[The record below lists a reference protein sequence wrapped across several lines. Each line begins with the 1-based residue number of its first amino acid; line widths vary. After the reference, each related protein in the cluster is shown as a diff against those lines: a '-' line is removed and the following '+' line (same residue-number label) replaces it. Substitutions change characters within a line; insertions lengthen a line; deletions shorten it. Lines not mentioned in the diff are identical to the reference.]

1 MKLINHLQTRG
12 TRTKHKRILQEF
24 IFNVVPLN
32 TIDFNQEKDFVQIIG
47 SRVGQPA
54 KHEKFNI
61 DRLYYTEDVK
71 SLIIEGLSKSQPI
84 CIECIQYIKNIQHK
98 LFGLSRFSYIKTRL
112 TGEWTVLKIQSGKS
126 NNWIEIDEQSK
137 LFDKDINIK

>member
-1 MKLINHLQTRG
+1 MKLINHLQTRR
-12 TRTKHKRILQEF
+12 TRTKHKRTLQEF

-47 SRVGQPA
+47 SRVGQPD

-84 CIECIQYIKNIQHK
+84 RIQYIKYIQHK
-98 LFGLSRFSYIKTRL
+98 LFGLSRFSYIKRRF
-112 TGEWTVLKIQSGKS
+112 TGECSEWTVIKIQSGKS

-137 LFDKDINIK
+137 LFDKDIK